1 MSALVFVTGGSSG
14 IGQALIETV
23 PWPGARIV
31 HFARRA
37 APAASANHAVD
48 LADPA
53 SWPQV
58 AAVFEREI
66 GAFGG
71 ERVVFAHAAG
81 VLTPI
86 GFAGEV
92 DPDAYRSHVVL
103 NSAAPQALGDAFLR
117 ALRGSAVPATL
128 LFIGSGASHS
138 VYEGWSGYCAGK
150 AAVDHWTRTV
160 GAEQARRGDR
170 CRVLCVAPGVV
181 ATAMQEEIRTM
192 SERAFPDVER
202 FRALHRDG
210 VLRAPAD
217 VARELW
223 ALLARDLPNGSVL
236 DLRDA

>member
-14 IGQALIETV
+14 IGRALIETM
-23 PWPGARIV
+23 PYPAARVV

-37 APAASANHAVD
+37 SPGVAVNVAVD

-53 SWPQV
+53 GWPRV
-58 AAVFEREI
+58 AAIFERECK
-66 GAFGG
+66 GFDGD
-71 ERVVFAHAAG
+71 RVVLVHAAG

-92 DPDAYRSHVVL
+92 DADAYRANVL
-103 NSAAPQALGDAFLR
+103 LNAAAPQVLGDAFVR
-117 ALRGSAVPATL
+117 ALAGTRARATL
-128 LFIGSGASHS
+128 LFIGSGASTS

-160 GAEQARRGDR
+160 GAERDRRGGR

-181 ATAMQEEIRTM
+181 ATAMQDEIRR
-192 SERAFPDVER
+192 SADRDFPTVEQ
-202 FRALHRDG
+202 FHELHRG
-210 VLRAPAD
+210 GALRPPRE

-223 ALLARDLPNGSVL
+223 ELLDRDLANGSVL
-236 DLRDA
+236 DVRRL